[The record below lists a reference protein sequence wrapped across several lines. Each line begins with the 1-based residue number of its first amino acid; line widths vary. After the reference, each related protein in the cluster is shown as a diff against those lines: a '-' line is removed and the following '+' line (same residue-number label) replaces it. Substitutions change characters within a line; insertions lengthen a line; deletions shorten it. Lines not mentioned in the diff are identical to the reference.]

1 MKITHDQATRLNAL
15 LNVARSYLDEI
26 GGCDHSVNV
35 CCCDLARDI
44 EAGANALHELTE
56 GKFGNAPLPEPEEDP
71 EPHGARDTFVPPPP
85 RKPNRPNEVFLFIHD
100 TFANCD
106 VPKFMAGH
114 PLELD

>member
-44 EAGANALHELTE
+44 EARTDRRQVRQRAVAGT
-56 GKFGNAPLPEPEEDP
+56 
-71 EPHGARDTFVPPPP
+71 R
-85 RKPNRPNEVFLFIHD
+85 RRP
-100 TFANCD
+100 
-106 VPKFMAGH
+106 
-114 PLELD
+114 